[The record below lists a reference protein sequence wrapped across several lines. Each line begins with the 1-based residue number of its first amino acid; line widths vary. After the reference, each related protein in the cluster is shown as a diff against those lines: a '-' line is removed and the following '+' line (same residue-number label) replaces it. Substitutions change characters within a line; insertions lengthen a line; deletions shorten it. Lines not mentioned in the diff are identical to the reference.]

1 MSEEELGMHE
11 RCVRKILSEFGVK
24 EEGISCETIIGLIGL
39 YGDLVIEK

>member
-1 MSEEELGMHE
+1 MYE
-11 RCVRKILSEFGVK
+11 RCARKFLSEFSVEE